1 MQSETT
7 LKAPQTSLRQASFL
21 GSIAGIVML
30 VILLGWAALTQ
41 IAGAVVAQGTVAV
54 TGKPK
59 TIQHL
64 DGGIVREILVSDG
77 DLVQRGE
84 TLMRLD
90 DTLLKANLE
99 IYRNRLAEAVARRDR
114 LIAERN
120 SDAEPHFQS
129 DHPLL
134 QGRDLRSAQE
144 GETAVFKAQAEM
156 QQGRKA
162 QLEERI
168 RQFDNQIDGVEAL
181 IRSKK
186 DQVRSLELELNRL
199 RTLLEKKLVREPQV
213 LEMERSR
220 VDLVGQIAE
229 HVAETA
235 RIRNSIQDTRLEI
248 LQTDRQFRE
257 DAVKELRTVTADIEE
272 LTQQILTT
280 RKQLD
285 RVDIVAPVTG
295 FVHEM
300 QIVTVGGVVPPGAV
314 IAQIIATDQAN
325 SFELHV
331 APVSI
336 DQIWAGQAVRLR
348 FSAFNQRTTPELTGS
363 IVQISPTTVKDQ
375 ATGATYYRVMATVT
389 MQERAKLGSLALLPG
404 MPVEGFIGTNQ
415 RSVLAWLMKPISD
428 QFSRAFHED

>member
-1 MQSETT
+1 
-7 LKAPQTSLRQASFL
+7 
-21 GSIAGIVML
+21 
-30 VILLGWAALTQ
+30 
-41 IAGAVVAQGTVAV
+41 
-54 TGKPK
+54 
-59 TIQHL
+59 
-64 DGGIVREILVSDG
+64 
-77 DLVQRGE
+77 
-84 TLMRLD
+84 MRLD

-99 IYRNRLAEAVARRDR
+99 IYRNRLAEATSRRDR

-120 SDAEPHFQS
+120 GDQAPRFQS

-134 QGRDLRSAQE
+134 QGRDLSEAQE
-144 GETAVFKAQAEM
+144 GETAVFMAQAEI
-156 QQGRKA
+156 QAGRKA

-168 RQFDNQIDGVEAL
+168 RQFGNQIDGVEAL
-181 IRSKK
+181 ITSKR
-186 DQVRSLELELNRL
+186 DQVRSLELELERL
-199 RTLLEKKLVREPQV
+199 RRLLEKKLVREPQV

-257 DAVKELRTVTADIEE
+257 DAVKELRSVTAEIEE

-285 RVDIVAPVTG
+285 RVVIVAPVTG
-295 FVHEM
+295 YVHEM
-300 QIVTVGGVVPPGAV
+300 QIVTIGGVVPPGAV
-314 IAQIIATDQAN
+314 IAQIIASDQAN

-331 APVSI
+331 SPVSV
-336 DQIWAGQAVRLR
+336 DQIWVGQPVRLR

-363 IVQISPTTVKDQ
+363 VVQISPTTVKDQ
-375 ATGATYYRVMATVT
+375 ATGATYYRIIAATSPE
-389 MQERAKLGSLALLPG
+389 ERAKLGTLALVPG
-404 MPVEGFIGTNQ
+404 MPVEGFIGTNE
-415 RSVLAWLMKPISD
+415 RSVLAWLIKPVAD